1 MNAFIHSGAGRCL
14 EYHSHTSH
22 CAFANK
28 LKIASLG
35 LGMYQHDLSEKELD
49 EKLHFVSVDAVATV
63 GVDAN
68 SCSVEILQKVPGLTK
83 LAEKIV
89 KARPLKQRNDL
100 LKVAGL
106 GPKTFENCAAF
117 CRVVGPEP
125 LDATL
130 VHPESYNL
138 ARWLL
143 KERSWTLS
151 QTPKDLPPRSQWKS
165 EWASEIKKGTE
176 TFQVSSERVLAV
188 IDNLVDSMTNV
199 DPRLKETTGK
209 VVSNA
214 GSIAGCVLLSP
225 ELAEAEKLKA
235 ASPLRGIVGTVR
247 NIADF
252 GCFVDFGAH
261 NDGLLHTSKLGPLR
275 LQNLLIGQQ
284 IGVDILSVNG
294 NQVSLALAGLGLQP
308 DPPRETPRRPTSSN
322 NSRKKP
328 EPKGSA
334 KRSVSTQRAR
344 GSKMKQPVDKV
355 AGSKRS
361 ISTSRADARPSKK
374 SRKAP

>member
-1 MNAFIHSGAGRCL
+1 
-14 EYHSHTSH
+14 
-22 CAFANK
+22 
-28 LKIASLG
+28 
-35 LGMYQHDLSEKELD
+35 MYQKDLPEKEMD

-83 LAEKIV
+83 LAAKIV

-130 VHPESYNL
+130 VHPESYDL

-143 KERSWTLS
+143 KELSWKLS
-151 QTPKDLPPRSQWKS
+151 QTPKNLPSRSQWKS
-165 EWASEIKKGTE
+165 HWASEIKKGTE
-176 TFQVSSERVLAV
+176 KFQVSSERVLAV

-199 DPRLKETTGK
+199 DPRLKETTAK
-209 VVSNA
+209 IVSNA
-214 GSIAGCVLLSP
+214 GSTAGCVLLSP
-225 ELAEAEKLKA
+225 ELADAEQLKA

-294 NQVSLALAGLGLQP
+294 NQVSLGLAGLGLQP
-308 DPPRETPRRPTSSN
+308 DPPREAPRRSTSSN

-328 EPKGSA
+328 EPKGGA
-334 KRSVSTQRAR
+334 KRSISTQPRAR
-344 GSKMKQPVDKV
+344 GSQSKQPADKV
-355 AGSKRS
+355 SGSKRS
-361 ISTSRADARPSKK
+361 ISSRADAIPNKK